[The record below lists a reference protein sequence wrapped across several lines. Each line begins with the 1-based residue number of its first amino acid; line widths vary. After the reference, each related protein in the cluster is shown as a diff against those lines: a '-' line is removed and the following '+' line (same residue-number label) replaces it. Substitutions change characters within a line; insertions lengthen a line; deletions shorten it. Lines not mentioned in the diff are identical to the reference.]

1 MTIATNETS
10 PSNLPNLGR
19 RSFLA
24 ASAAMWATS
33 SLASPI
39 GNLKP
44 RHATRR
50 LRMLSVHTGEIL
62 DAVYWSNGRISESA
76 LKAIS
81 WIMRDW
87 RTRTAISID
96 SRLIDI
102 LSATH
107 RRLRTGR
114 PLELVSGYR
123 SPETNMLL
131 RARSGGVAP
140 QSLHIVGMAADIRV
154 PGRTLDEISR
164 AAEASGAGG
173 IGTYPRSNF
182 VHIDCGRPR
191 RWHGAAL

>member
-1 MTIATNETS
+1 MTIAAAQTETS
-10 PSNLPNLGR
+10 NWPRMGR

-24 ASAAMWATS
+24 ASAAMWATTS
-33 SLASPI
+33 SASPI

-44 RHATRR
+44 RKATRR

-62 DAVYWSNGRISESA
+62 DEVYWTSGRISESA
-76 LKAIS
+76 QKAIS

-87 RTRTAISID
+87 RTGAAIPID
-96 SRLIDI
+96 TRLIDI

-107 RRLRTGR
+107 RRLRTGH

-123 SPETNMLL
+123 SPETNLLL
-131 RARSGGVAP
+131 RARSDGVAP
-140 QSLHIVGMAADIRV
+140 RSLHMVGMAADIRV
-154 PGRTLDEISR
+154 PGRTLDEILH

-182 VHIDCGRPR
+182 VHIDWGRPR
-191 RWHGAAL
+191 RWQGATL